1 MRHVARATKASDELI
16 ANMRQKAEQH
26 LQARIERYLVESGMP
41 ESAFT
46 RDELLDIVTG
56 EVRKEIRNPKR
67 SRSRAA

>member
-46 RDELLDIVTG
+46 RDELLDIVIG

>member
-26 LQARIERYLVESGMP
+26 LQARIERYLAESGLP
-41 ESAFT
+41 ESAYT
-46 RDELLDIVTG
+46 RDELLDIVIG
-56 EVRKEIRNPKR
+56 QVRKEIRNPKR